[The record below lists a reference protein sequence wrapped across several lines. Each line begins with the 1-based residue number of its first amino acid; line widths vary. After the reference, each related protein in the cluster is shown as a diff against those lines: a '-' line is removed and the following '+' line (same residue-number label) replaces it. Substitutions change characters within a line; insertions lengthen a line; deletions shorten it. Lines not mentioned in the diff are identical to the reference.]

1 METMEQEVQ
10 MASGFFTMDVIR
22 AVCNERDII
31 AAKKIATDA
40 VENYD
45 SHKAQ
50 KQNVVKAMNMIEK
63 AKTVKDLGISLANFM
78 LAHPSE
84 NLKSIR

>member
-1 METMEQEVQ
+1 MDDNAVEMEV
-10 MASGFFTMDVIR
+10 GFFTMDVIR
-22 AVCNERDII
+22 KVCNEKDLMK
-31 AAKKIATDA
+31 AKVIATEA
-40 VENYD
+40 VTNYPHHAQNENI
-45 SHKAQ
+45 
-50 KQNVVKAMNMIEK
+50 VKANKMIDK